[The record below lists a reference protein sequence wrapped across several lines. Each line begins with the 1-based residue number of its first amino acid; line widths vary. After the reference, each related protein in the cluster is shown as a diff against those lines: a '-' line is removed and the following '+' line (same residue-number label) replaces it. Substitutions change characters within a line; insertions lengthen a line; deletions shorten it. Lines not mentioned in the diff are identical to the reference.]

1 MKTKLTLNIDR
12 EVIKKAKKIS
22 ARKRRSLSSVVE
34 EYLADFSN
42 SFTPGNEND
51 KKETITDRI
60 RKFTRP
66 VHVSDAEL
74 KKQKAEYLELKYG
87 K

>member
-1 MKTKLTLNIDR
+1 MKTKLTLNIDE
-12 EVIKKAKKIS
+12 EVIKNAKKVS
-22 ARKRRSLSSVVE
+22 ARKRRSLSSLVE
-34 EYLADFSN
+34 EYLITFSN
-42 SFTPGNEND
+42 GSGNKSMNK

-66 VHVSDAEL
+66 VNLSDAQL
-74 KKQKAEYLELKYG
+74 KKQKGEYLESKYG